1 MIARKGL
8 TTYYGT
14 VPGLRDVTVGLKKG
28 GRHGLLII
36 DGECHH
42 TMKTY
47 LFEHP
52 WSHAQA
58 T

>member
-14 VPGLRDVTVGLKKG
+14 VPGLRDVTVRLKKG
-28 GRHGLLII
+28 ESHGLLII

-42 TMKTY
+42 TMKQY
-47 LFEHP
+47 LFGHP
-52 WSHAQA
+52 
-58 T
+58 